1 VGDADEGLRD
11 LDGVGRRAL
20 EQVVGDAPVLDR
32 APFNP
37 HSPDVGARLARDLQ
51 RRRIVGSLSREL
63 YARSLAQAYGDPARI
78 TPALVDRYWELS
90 RRPGNRDALLRR
102 SATNDAFPFDAL
114 RGVRAPVLLQW
125 GGRDR
130 WVPPSQAAA
139 FRARLPGAELRV
151 YPDAGHAPMEEL
163 PAPTAADARR
173 FLLGGPAAS
182 R

>member
-1 VGDADEGLRD
+1 VGPLLAN
-11 LDGVGRRAL
+11 VGPRW
-20 EQVVGDAPVLDR
+20 
-32 APFNP
+32 
-37 HSPDVGARLARDLQ
+37 
-51 RRRIVGSLSREL
+51 L
-63 YARSLAQAYGDPARI
+63 YAQNLRSVYVDQTQVTD
-78 TPALVDRYWELS
+78 ALVDRYWELA
-90 RRPGNRDALLRR
+90 RRPGNRRAFLER

-163 PAPTAADARR
+163 PGPTAADARR

>member
-1 VGDADEGLRD
+1 VWAGQVPGPFRVVGAPGLRQV
-11 LDGVGRRAL
+11 LALVGPRW
-20 EQVVGDAPVLDR
+20 
-32 APFNP
+32 
-37 HSPDVGARLARDLQ
+37 
-51 RRRIVGSLSREL
+51 L

-163 PAPTAADARR
+163 PGPTAADARR